1 LPSYWQDYVVFGL
14 ISKIKDIKLPKKRVS
29 LEAWRM
35 KREDIK
41 NIMSAVIEV
50 KKPIPQGIDFIPSS
64 ATIGSF
70 NIQGFSALKRD
81 MANDVLATWFN
92 IFKEA
97 DIVCVQETADIAGF
111 PKLQEGLNAN
121 KLLFEPRC
129 MCANK

>member
-1 LPSYWQDYVVFGL
+1 LYLV
-14 ISKIKDIKLPKKRVS
+14 
-29 LEAWRM
+29 
-35 KREDIK
+35 
-41 NIMSAVIEV
+41 
-50 KKPIPQGIDFIPSS
+50 
-64 ATIGSF
+64 GSF